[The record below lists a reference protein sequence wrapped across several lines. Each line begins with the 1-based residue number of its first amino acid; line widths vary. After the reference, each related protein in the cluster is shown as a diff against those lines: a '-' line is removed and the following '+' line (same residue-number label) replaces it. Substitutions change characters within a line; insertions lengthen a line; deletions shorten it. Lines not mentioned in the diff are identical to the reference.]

1 MQLDW
6 QAVYQENKLVLD
18 IENLHYETFDGGQ
31 NIDKYVDGV
40 FDKRIRQ
47 YPDKPDDWSHGYAP
61 IPPAA
66 EKDEWSSEVLWLIEQ
81 GHTSQLYTQT
91 TTYKEK
97 DGSFTT
103 ESFIRGSGHN
113 NLDDLQSVNR
123 LGQPASV
130 QERWDWDIIAECD
143 SWTMG
148 LLDFTV
154 TDDPDIKYAVAGI
167 VWLRHKETN
176 EITRAGSS
184 QHCPCHVF
192 PQIYR
197 PVVIAEEDLASDLAK
212 YNATLVSE

>member
-6 QAVYQENKLVLD
+6 QAVYDENKLVLD
-18 IENLHYETFDGGQ
+18 IENLHYETIDGGQ
-31 NIDKYVDGV
+31 NIDKYIDGV
-40 FDKRIRQ
+40 FDKRIKQ
-47 YPDKPDDWSHGYAP
+47 YPDMPVNWTHGYSP
-61 IPPAA
+61 IPPVA
-66 EKDEWSSEVLWLIEQ
+66 EKDEWPVEVQWLIEQ
-81 GHTSQLYTQT
+81 GHTTPLYIES